1 MQPMANEEIN
11 QTIANPV
18 LAAIDIGSNSIRMS
32 IGQMHPDGR
41 VEVLEQARRAV
52 RLGQDTFRRA
62 HLDRVTMQT
71 AISILR
77 EFKRRIDFYN
87 AQRVWVVAT
96 SALREARN
104 ADVFIDRVLMTTGLE
119 VDVIDS
125 PQEGRLTVSAV
136 REAMGEDPSLMET
149 RTLISEVG
157 GGSTILMLL
166 DHGQITASQSLA
178 LGSIRLQEALDTGG
192 EPWQRTSE
200 FIRNEIISV
209 LSSLEGL
216 MPLRSIRSFLAV
228 GGDARF
234 AAERIGQPTN
244 NPRFRKVNVRAF
256 HQLVDEIRSQA
267 TEQLVSRYD
276 LSFPEA
282 ETLVPAMI
290 VYQELL
296 RATSA
301 KALIVPLVSMRDG
314 LLLEMSRRALGRE
327 DRLFSREV
335 IQSARAIAE
344 KYNVNLHH
352 AERVAACA
360 VRLFDE
366 LHREHGL
373 GYRHRVLLEA
383 AALLHE
389 IGSFVSSRAYHKHT
403 YYLVAHSEVYGLTGT
418 EVAITAHVAR
428 YHRRSPPKPSHLEY
442 MGLSR
447 ENRIIVNKLAAIL
460 RVAKALDVS
469 DIRRIDQVRFAFEE
483 DRFVVRVP
491 GLSDNSLRMRSLEM
505 RSDFFEDVYGMKI
518 RFVGTA
524 PS

>member
-1 MQPMANEEIN
+1 MTKEEI
-11 QTIANPV
+11 TTPSPAPV

-32 IGQMHPDGR
+32 IGQVHPDGR
-41 VEVLEQARRAV
+41 IEVLEQAQRAV

-62 HLDRVTMQT
+62 HLDRVTMQ
-71 AISILR
+71 AAVSILR
-77 EFKRRIDFYN
+77 EFKRRVDLYA
-87 AQRVWVVAT
+87 AQRTWVVAT

-136 REAMGEDPSLMET
+136 RAAMGDDASLVES

-157 GGSTILMLL
+157 GGSTVLMLL
-166 DHGQITASQSLA
+166 DHGQIAASQSLG
-178 LGSIRLQEALDTGG
+178 LGSIRLQEVLDTGS

-200 FIRNEIISV
+200 FIRNEILSI
-209 LSSLEGL
+209 LSSLEGI
-216 MPLRSIRSFLAV
+216 MPLKSIRTFLAV
-228 GGDARF
+228 GNDARF
-234 AAERIGQPTN
+234 AAEKVGQPLA
-244 NPRFRKVNVRAF
+244 NPRFRKVGLRAF
-256 HQLVDEIRSQA
+256 HQLVDEIKSY
-267 TEQLVSRYD
+267 TIEQLVSRYD
-276 LSFPEA
+276 LPFPEA
-282 ETLVPAMI
+282 ETLTAALM

-296 RATSA
+296 KATQA
-301 KALIVPLVSMRDG
+301 KGLIVPYVSMRDG
-314 LLLEMSRRALGRE
+314 LLLEMNRRAMGRE

-335 IQSARAIAE
+335 TQSARVIAE
-344 KYNVNLHH
+344 KYKVNLHH

-366 LHREHGL
+366 LQREHGL

-389 IGSFVSSRAYHKHT
+389 VGTYVSTRAYHKHT
-403 YYLVAHSEVYGLTGT
+403 YYLIAHSEIYGLTGT
-418 EVAITAHVAR
+418 EVEITAHVAR
-428 YHRRSPPKPSHLEY
+428 YHRRSAPKPSHTEY
-442 MGLSR
+442 MSLAR

-460 RVAKALDVS
+460 RLAKALDVS

-483 DRFVVRVP
+483 DRFVVRIP
-491 GLSDNSLRMRSLEM
+491 GLSEHSLRMRSLEI

-518 RFVGTA
+518 RFVGVA
-524 PS
+524 PL